1 VPIPGVRLHCLVIN
15 LQQQQQ
21 QQQQQHVMTPCVLS
35 DLLHA
40 PIPEVRLHSLVINL
54 GQHSSSSSSS

>member
-1 VPIPGVRLHCLVIN
+1 VRLHCLVIN